1 MIASRLTRR
10 RSWTALCIFIAVEAF
25 AMPASGQDGR
35 AISNCS
41 AVINTKDA
49 ARCIGSV
56 RPNIPIPAIDPK
68 HIYTLPEL
76 IDIAE
81 MASPE
86 GRIAWTNA
94 KRSLE
99 QAGIDRALYLPILSF
114 VAQGSDARFIVP
126 FPAPIAPRGYVT
138 VGEQIAAEQLE
149 LEYDLLDFGRGQK
162 LDGSKALEI
171 ASVLRLGRV
180 HQTLA
185 YSTATEFY
193 RAQRTIGELAA
204 AKVILQ
210 TAETLLENA
219 QLQYDHGRATLPD
232 LQNAQAGA
240 AEARFNLAAAEGEAK
255 KSKLAL
261 SETIG
266 VEPTTEIEIAPQS
279 GRDLPGAFN
288 DSVEDLIHN
297 AWKMRPDLL
306 ARAQELRQAHDSYKI
321 ARAAYLPKAS
331 LSASGGQTN
340 AWPSADWGQLGPASV
355 ATWSVEA
362 KLRWEVFNGA
372 RKHEVAAALA
382 EQKAARE
389 EQRATEDSVTR
400 QVWEA
405 YVDYE
410 TAIEQQQSSQSF
422 LTAAQMSYDSSL
434 DAFKFGVRSLVDVVE
449 AERQLAQARVT
460 VVRSQAQ
467 LMQSAVALT
476 YATGSLLQSGTTL
489 PGAHP

>member
-1 MIASRLTRR
+1 
-10 RSWTALCIFIAVEAF
+10 V
-25 AMPASGQDGR
+25 G
-35 AISNCS
+35 
-41 AVINTKDA
+41 
-49 ARCIGSV
+49 RCIGSV
-56 RPNIPIPAIDPK
+56 HPDLPIPAIDLK
-68 HIYTLPEL
+68 HTYTLPEL

-81 MASPE
+81 SASPE
-86 GRIAWTNA
+86 GRIAWATA

-114 VAQGSDARFIVP
+114 VAQGSNDRVIVP

-138 VGEQIAAEQLE
+138 VGEQIAAEQME
-149 LEYDLLDFGRGQK
+149 LEYDLLDFGRVPK

-171 ASVLRLGRV
+171 ASSLRLGRV
-180 HQTLA
+180 QQTLA

-193 RAQRTIGELAA
+193 RTQRAIGELAA

-219 QLQYDHGRATLPD
+219 QLQYDNGRATLPD

-240 AEARFNLAAAEGEAK
+240 AEARFNLAAADGEVK

-261 SETIG
+261 SETVGI
-266 VEPTTEIEIAPQS
+266 EPTAEIEITPQS
-279 GRDLPGAFN
+279 ERDLPDGFE

-297 AWKMRPDLL
+297 AWKTRPDLL
-306 ARAQELRQAHDSYKI
+306 ARAQDLRQAHDSYKI

-355 ATWSVEA
+355 ATWSVEG

-372 RKHEVAAALA
+372 RKHELASALA
-382 EQKAARE
+382 EQKAASE

-400 QVWEA
+400 QVWDA
-405 YVDYE
+405 YVDYQ
-410 TAIEQQQSSQSF
+410 TAIEQQRSSQSF
-422 LTAAQMSYDSSL
+422 LAAAQMSYDSSL
-434 DAFKFGVRSLVDVVE
+434 DAFNFGVRSLVDVVE

-467 LMQSAVALT
+467 LMQSAVTLT